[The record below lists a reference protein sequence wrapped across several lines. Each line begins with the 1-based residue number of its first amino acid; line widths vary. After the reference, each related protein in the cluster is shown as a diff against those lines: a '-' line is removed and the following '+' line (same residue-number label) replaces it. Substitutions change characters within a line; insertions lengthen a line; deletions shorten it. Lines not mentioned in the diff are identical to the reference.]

1 MDKHIIY
8 IGINGIY
15 CEHCITTITNALKKL
30 NGVTD
35 VEIRNNVARVT
46 GSPLPDPEALI
57 CTICDLGYET
67 DAAHISERRWDVTP
81 HIKAA
86 DFVMILSIMILI
98 AYVCRRFFGFNIF
111 TLIPT
116 IDSSITYGMLVV
128 IGLLTSLHCV
138 CMCGALNLSASHESN
153 SIRDYKRP
161 LLYNVGRIISYT
173 VTGGIVGL
181 IGSVI
186 SIDTAISGIF
196 VVAAA
201 IVMLMLSLRM
211 LGLVDFHLPHFMTS
225 QKLFRLPKL
234 KGRQSSLII
243 GLLNGLMPC
252 GPLQAMQLYALT
264 TGSAALGALSMF
276 LFAIGTVPLM
286 FTFGI
291 ASNLLT
297 GKTREWFH
305 KVSAMLVLV
314 LSIVMANRGFSIL
327 GIHIS
332 QAGSRLT
339 AADDQYE
346 SYLPATIEDGVQKVS
361 FHLTYSDYADVLLL
375 KDIPVEMNIIV
386 DDGYLTGCNNEVIS
400 RDFGFDKPLSVG
412 DNIITFTPNETGDY
426 TYTCWMNMIDN
437 QIKVIDD
444 ERYFRR

>member
-15 CEHCITTITNALKKL
+15 CEHCIATITEALKKL
-30 NGVTD
+30 DGVDD
-35 VEIRNNVARVT
+35 VLIRNNVAKVT
-46 GSPLPDPEALI
+46 GENIPDKETLI
-57 CTICDLGYET
+57 HTIRSIGYET
-67 DAAHISERRWDVTP
+67 DADHISGKRLDVSP
-81 HIKAA
+81 HIKLS
-86 DFVMILSIMILI
+86 DFVMILSVMILI

-128 IGLLTSLHCV
+128 TGLLTSLHCV

-161 LLYNVGRIISYT
+161 LLYNLGRIISYT
-173 VTGGIVGL
+173 LTGGIVGL

-186 SIDTAISGIF
+186 SIDTTVSGIF

-201 IVMLMLSLRM
+201 IIMLLLSRRM
-211 LGLVDFHLPHFMTS
+211 LGLIDYHLPRILKL
-225 QKLFRLPKL
+225 QKLSVLPGL
-234 KGRQSSLII
+234 RGRHSSLII

-291 ASNLLT
+291 VSNILT
-297 GKTREWFH
+297 GKMREWFH

-314 LSIVMANRGFSIL
+314 LSIVMANRGLSIL
-327 GIHIS
+327 GIHAS
-332 QAGSRLT
+332 ETVGRL
-339 AADDQYE
+339 AVSDRYDE
-346 SYLPATIEDGVQKVS
+346 YLPSTIDNGVQKVS

-375 KDIPVEMNIIV
+375 KGIPVEMNIIV
-386 DDGYLTGCNNEVIS
+386 DDGYLSGCNNEVIS

-412 DNIITFTPNETGDY
+412 DNIITFTPEETGDY
-426 TYTCWMNMIDN
+426 TYTCWMNMIEN

-444 ERYFRR
+444 KSYFDQ